1 MEEQFLQEISIPK
14 HISQE
19 ANNLFKAKKENP
31 KDFLF
36 EQEKLA
42 ATDDIEQTIFLM
54 HYMTTRINTD
64 IELLD
69 LLKERER
76 TGETQAM
83 RSFLLFWNQYP
94 VSSQDVVNEWI
105 GFKTHHE
112 RQESRKTFDKTG

>member
-1 MEEQFLQEISIPK
+1 
-14 HISQE
+14 
-19 ANNLFKAKKENP
+19 
-31 KDFLF
+31 
-36 EQEKLA
+36 
-42 ATDDIEQTIFLM
+42 M

-83 RSFLLFWNQYP
+83 RSFLLFLNQYP